1 MRKKML
7 PVVLAVCL
15 VAGFAWAQVHHAYNY
30 VVPQSRAYSF
40 AVSAAPRR
48 VQVTE
53 VQVGVTILEQVA
65 TTSMDV
71 SLHNPSP
78 RRLEAQLLVPVP
90 EGAVLKGFDFM
101 GTAKEPTA
109 KLLPKGEAKR
119 TYHAIVARIRDP
131 ALLEFIGMNL
141 IQSSVFPVEAGGR
154 QKVRITYEHLLSA
167 DGNRVDYVLPRS
179 ESLDFAV
186 PWTIAVQVKSK
197 RRISTVYSPSH
208 EIETVRKGD
217 NRVSAR
223 LDVKDRSKPGP
234 FRLSYLLEQGGVT
247 ASLFAY
253 PDPKVGGPAEAGY
266 FLLLAGAP
274 AAPEKAP
281 SIKRE
286 VTVVMDRSGSMNGEK
301 LEQVRQAALQV
312 LSGLDSG
319 EAFNLITYNEAVD
332 AFSSRPVIKNRESM
346 QKARAW
352 LEGMQSR
359 GGTNIHDALLEALR
373 LQPTRDTLPIVLF
386 LTDGLPTIG
395 QTSERAIRELV
406 IKGNKARRRIF
417 TFGVGV
423 DVNTALLEKIASETR
438 AFATFVLPGEDVEVK
453 VSKVFNSLKGPVLAD
468 PKLRVADRGG
478 GAAPAP
484 AKLARSRCRVRD
496 MLPQRLPDLFEGDQ
510 LVVLGQY
517 VGEKPITFEIGGNY
531 LGRQKKFAVKFDPRR
546 ATTKNGF
553 VPRLWASRK
562 IAVLVDAIRSSG
574 ADADRMAV
582 RAAVH
587 TDPKFR
593 ELVDEI
599 VRLSTEFGILTEY
612 TAFLA
617 REGTDLGRRS
627 EVLATARDNFKNR
640 AVSTRSG
647 MGSVNQD
654 MNRQYQA
661 RQQVLNPG
669 NEYWDQNMNRVTV
682 TSVQQVNDQAFYQR
696 GNRWVDSRLM
706 EKERG
711 LKPQKV
717 IRFGSGEFK
726 RLAER
731 LSREGRQGSISLR
744 GDILMVVDGQPVLIT
759 GLSTTK

>member
-1 MRKKML
+1 
-7 PVVLAVCL
+7 
-15 VAGFAWAQVHHAYNY
+15 
-30 VVPQSRAYSF
+30 
-40 AVSAAPRR
+40 
-48 VQVTE
+48 VQV
-53 VQVGVTILEQVA
+53 
-65 TTSMDV
+65 
-71 SLHNPSP
+71 
-78 RRLEAQLLVPVP
+78 R
-90 EGAVLKGFDFM
+90 
-101 GTAKEPTA
+101 
-109 KLLPKGEAKR
+109 
-119 TYHAIVARIRDP
+119 
-131 ALLEFIGMNL
+131 
-141 IQSSVFPVEAGGR
+141 
-154 QKVRITYEHLLSA
+154 
-167 DGNRVDYVLPRS
+167 
-179 ESLDFAV
+179 
-186 PWTIAVQVKSK
+186 SK

-208 EIETVRKGD
+208 DIQTVRKGD
-217 NRVSAR
+217 RRVSAR

-234 FRLSYLLEQGGVT
+234 FRLSYLLEKGGVT

-253 PDPKVGGPAEAGY
+253 PDPKVGGGY

-274 AAPEKAP
+274 AAPEKAI

-301 LEQVRQAALQV
+301 LEQVRKAARQV
-312 LSGLDSG
+312 LSGLDEG
-319 EAFNLITYNEAVD
+319 ESFNLIVYNEAVD
-332 AFSSRPVIKNRESM
+332 AFSSRPVIKNKESM
-346 QKARAW
+346 RKARAW

-359 GGTNIHDALLEALR
+359 GGTNIHDALVEALR
-373 LQPTRDTLPIVLF
+373 LRPTRDTLPIVLF

-395 QTSERAIRELV
+395 QTSERTIRELV
-406 IKGNKARRRIF
+406 IKGNKFKKRVF

-468 PKLRVADRGG
+468 PKLRVADRG
-478 GAAPAP
+478 
-484 AKLARSRCRVRD
+484 RVRD
-496 MLPQRLPDLFEGDQ
+496 LLPQRLPDLFEGDQ

-517 VGEKPITFEIGGNY
+517 VGEKPITFGIDGNY
-531 LGRQKKFAVKFDPRR
+531 LGRQKKFSVKFEPQK

-587 TDPKFR
+587 TDPRFK

-661 RQQVLNPG
+661 KQQVLNPG
-669 NEYWDQNMNRVTV
+669 NEYWDQNMNRVSI

-706 EKERG
+706 EKERS
-711 LKPQKV
+711 LKPKKV

-731 LSREGRQGSISLR
+731 LSREGRQGSISLQ
-744 GDILMVVDGQPVLIT
+744 GDILMVVDGKPVLIT
-759 GLSTTK
+759 GMSKTK

>member
-1 MRKKML
+1 MQKKML
-7 PVVLAVCL
+7 LVVVAVGL
-15 VAGFAWAQVHHAYNY
+15 VAGVASAQVHHAYNY
-30 VVPQSRAYSF
+30 VVPQSRAYAL
-40 AVSAAPRR
+40 AVPASPQR

-53 VQVGVTILEQVA
+53 VQVGVVILEQVA
-65 TTSMDV
+65 TTTMDV
-71 SLHNPSP
+71 SLYNPSHS
-78 RRLEAQLLVPVP
+78 RLEAQLLVPVP
-90 EGAVLKGFDFM
+90 DGAMLKGFDFM

-119 TYHAIVARIRDP
+119 TYHAIVARVRDP

-141 IQSSVFPVEAGGR
+141 IQSSVFPVEARGR

-208 EIETVRKGD
+208 EVETVRKDD

-253 PDPKVGGPAEAGY
+253 PDPKVGGGY

-312 LSGLDSG
+312 LSGLDEG

-332 AFSSRPVIKNRESM
+332 AFSSRPAIKTRESM

-359 GGTNIHDALLEALR
+359 GGTNIHDALVEALR
-373 LQPTRDTLPIVLF
+373 LKPTKDTLPIVLF

-395 QTSERAIRELV
+395 QTSERTIRELV
-406 IKGNKARRRIF
+406 IKGNKFKKRVF

-468 PKLRVADRGG
+468 PRLRVADHG
-478 GAAPAP
+478 
-484 AKLARSRCRVRD
+484 RVRD
-496 MLPQRLPDLFEGDQ
+496 LLPQRLPDLFEGDQ

-531 LGRQKKFAVKFDPRR
+531 LGRAKKFAVKFEPQK
-546 ATTKNGF
+546 ATTRNGF

-582 RAAVH
+582 QAAVH
-587 TDPKFR
+587 ADPRFR

-654 MNRQYQA
+654 MNRQSQA
-661 RQQVLNPG
+661 KQQVLNPG
-669 NEYWDQNMNRVTV
+669 NEYWDQNMNRVTI

-711 LKPQKV
+711 LQPKKV

-731 LSREGRQGSISLR
+731 LAKEGRQGSISLR
-744 GDILMVVDGQPVLIT
+744 GDILMVVDGKPVLIT
-759 GLSTTK
+759 GMSTTK